1 MAMVMVMGTLALEL
15 APTTTSH
22 RHPSNNYSS
31 LSAMVRVAIRLNQ
44 NNVLLT
50 TITIIDKN

>member
-1 MAMVMVMGTLALEL
+1 MAMVMGTLALEL

-22 RHPSNNYSS
+22 RHPSNNCSS
-31 LSAMVRVAIRLNQ
+31 LSAMVRVAIRQNQ